1 MATFRK
7 KPVEVEA
14 IQFSGGNTVK
24 ICEWMA
30 EHGCRY
36 FTDTDP
42 HDASK
47 DAIRISTLE
56 GEMRATDGDWIIRG
70 VKGEFYPCRA
80 DIFEATYE
88 PVESA

>member
-7 KPVEVEA
+7 KPVEIEA
-14 IQFSGGNTVK
+14 RQFSSGNTVK

-36 FTDTDP
+36 STDTDP
-42 HDASK
+42 FDGSK
-47 DAIRISTLE
+47 DVIRISTLE